1 MGGCVGPER
10 RCQAPTVVVITS
22 DDEIAA
28 APKVA
33 AVAVT
38 TTFRDPPPPD
48 HVPLPWDPTGRSA
61 TGLRRKSFAVCAWV
75 VAVAKENVQAEHG
88 HVPPAVLLQIIA
100 KLPKP

>member
-1 MGGCVGPER
+1 VPDPNGLAKR
-10 RCQAPTVVVITS
+10 RPLAVITS

-28 APKVA
+28 APRVA

-48 HVPLPWDPTGRSA
+48 RFALPWDPPDRSA
-61 TGLRRKSFAVCAWV
+61 TGLRRKSFAVCGWV
-75 VAVAKENVQAEHG
+75 VAVAKEDVQAEQS
-88 HVPPAVLLQIIA
+88 HVPPAVLLQILA